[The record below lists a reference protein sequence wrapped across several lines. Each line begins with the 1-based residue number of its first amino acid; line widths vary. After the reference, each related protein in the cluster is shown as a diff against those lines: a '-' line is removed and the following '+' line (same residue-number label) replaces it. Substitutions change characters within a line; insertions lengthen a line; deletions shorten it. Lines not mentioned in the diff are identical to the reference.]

1 MSAALSNVDSG
12 PMSKPPGLSKLLF
25 LLGAISI
32 LTPFSLD
39 MYLPAL
45 PSIARDLWANASAVE
60 LTLPSFFAGLAL
72 SQLLF
77 GSLADHLGRRP
88 PLLCGLAL
96 SVIGSVGCALSAG
109 VASLTVWR
117 VVQALKVGS
126 ASVIPRAVVRD
137 RLGAV
142 RHAPVRVRRLG
153 RGGGERAPRWNPPR
167 HGGRHVRR
175 GHGAVLLYRWVR

>member
-32 LTPFSLD
+32 LTPFTLD

-45 PSIARDLWANASAVE
+45 PAIARDLGADASAVE

-96 SVIGSVGCALSAG
+96 SVVGSVGCAMSSG

-117 VVQALKVGS
+117 VVQALGVGS
-126 ASVIPRAVVRD
+126 ASVIPRAVIRD
-137 RLGAV
+137 RFDVAHTARALSMLGLITGMGPIL
-142 RHAPVRVRRLG
+142 APQLG
-153 RGGGERAPRWNPPR
+153 EIGRA
-167 HGGRHVRR
+167 HV
-175 GHGAVLLYRWVR
+175 

>member
-1 MSAALSNVDSG
+1 MPSALSNAEPG
-12 PMSKPPGLSKLLF
+12 ALSKQPGLSKLLI
-25 LLGAISI
+25 LLGATSI

-45 PSIARDLWANASAVE
+45 PAIARDLKANASAVE

-96 SVIGSVGCALSAG
+96 SAIGSVGCALSAG
-109 VASLTVWR
+109 VTELTVWR
-117 VVQALKVGS
+117 GVAALGVG
-126 ASVIPRAVVRD
+126 
-137 RLGAV
+137 
-142 RHAPVRVRRLG
+142 
-153 RGGGERAPRWNPPR
+153 
-167 HGGRHVRR
+167 
-175 GHGAVLLYRWVR
+175 